1 MIVLTGKVEVH
12 LAMQQSVDPKR
23 LTKHQV
29 FHRVF
34 QPRNSLT
41 YIDPLLLGKDYG
53 NVLQLL

>member
-1 MIVLTGKVEVH
+1 MIVLTGKVEAH
-12 LAMQQSVDPKR
+12 PPMQQSADPKR
-23 LTKHQV
+23 LTRHQV

-41 YIDPLLLGKDYG
+41 DIDPLLHGKDYG

>member
-1 MIVLTGKVEVH
+1 MIVLTGKVEVQ
-12 LAMQQSVDPKR
+12 LPMQQSADPKR
-23 LTKHQV
+23 LTRHQV

-41 YIDPLLLGKDYG
+41 YIDPLLHGKYFE

>member
-1 MIVLTGKVEVH
+1 MIILTGKVEVH
-12 LAMQQSVDPKR
+12 LAMQQSADPKR

-34 QPRNSLT
+34 QLRNSLT
-41 YIDPLLLGKDYG
+41 YIDPLLHGKDHG